1 MRKAYVEGLQPG
13 MVLGKDVRNERGD
26 VLLARGV
33 TLSAKYISALRRMG
47 FYAVYVRDGVADDVD
62 PPDLLTERV
71 RVATAK
77 HVRQL
82 FAVAFS
88 AVSNGTR
95 NRRQRPA
102 QGDLMSAAVPNVAR
116 LYRDVE
122 RIIDQAA
129 NTQVLTG
136 VASLK
141 SHDNYTFEHSVEVA
155 VVGVVLGLR
164 LRLVPGE
171 LHQLA
176 LGCLC
181 HDIGKVAVP
190 QEILNK
196 PGPLEQ
202 HEIEIVRKHPETGF
216 EMLRQMIGASDI
228 IARHV
233 VLQHHEWQ
241 NGNGYPRLLRGLNEF
256 SLSREGLFGRGL
268 ILPAA
273 EIAAVA
279 EVYAS
284 LASDQPYR
292 KALPPTQIVKTLQ
305 KAAGSH
311 LNEEVVRRFLSILPL
326 YPVGT
331 RVLVTSGRLHG
342 YRGVVTKLD
351 PSNAQR
357 PVVRILFDSTG
368 SHVTPFEVDT
378 AEDPTIELALA
389 SHPDSSEE
397 DEDLVLEEAVDEID
411 QTDEVELDT
420 SG

>member
-1 MRKAYVEGLQPG
+1 MRKAYVEELQPG
-13 MVLGKDVRNERGD
+13 MVLGKDLRNERGNI
-26 VLLARGV
+26 LLARGV
-33 TLSAKYISALRRMG
+33 TLSAGYISAIKRMG
-47 FYAVYVRDGVADDVD
+47 FYAIYVRDGVADDVE

-71 RVATAK
+71 RIATSK

-82 FAVAFS
+82 FALALS
-88 AVSNGTR
+88 AASNGATE
-95 NRRQRPA
+95 RRQR
-102 QGDLMSAAVPNVAR
+102 SAVGNLVGAAMPNVAQ

-129 NTQVLTG
+129 NTQVLAG

-141 SHDNYTFEHSVEVA
+141 SHDNYTFEHSVEVT
-155 VVGVVLGLR
+155 VVGVMLGLR
-164 LRLVPGE
+164 LRLMPLE

-181 HDIGKVAVP
+181 HDIGKVVVP

-202 HEIEIVRKHPETGF
+202 HELEVIRKHPETGF
-216 EMLRQMIGASDI
+216 NMVRQIVGAPDI
-228 IARHV
+228 IARHIV
-233 VLQHHEWQ
+233 WQHHERQ
-241 NGNGYPRLLRGLNEF
+241 NGSGYPRGLRGLNEF
-256 SLSREGLFGRGL
+256 SFSREGHFGRGL

-292 KALPPTQIVKTLQ
+292 RALPAPQIVRILRRS
-305 KAAGSH
+305 AGSH

-331 RVLVTSGRLHG
+331 QVLVISGQLQGH
-342 YRGVVTKLD
+342 RGVVTRLNPSD
-351 PSNAQR
+351 PQR
-357 PVVRILFDSTG
+357 PVVRILFDSAG
-368 SHVTPFEVDT
+368 APVAPFEVDT
-378 AEDPTIELALA
+378 AEDPTVELALA
-389 SHPDSSEE
+389 SGTNSEE
-397 DEDLVLEEAVDEID
+397 DELAPEEAAEEDD
-411 QTDEVELDT
+411 QTGESERDAT
-420 SG
+420 G